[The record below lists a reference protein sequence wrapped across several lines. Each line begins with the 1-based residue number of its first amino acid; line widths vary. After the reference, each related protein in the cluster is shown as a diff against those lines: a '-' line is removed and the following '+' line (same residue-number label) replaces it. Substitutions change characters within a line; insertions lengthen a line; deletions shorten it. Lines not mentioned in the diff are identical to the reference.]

1 MSRITAAGTLATLA
15 LALAS
20 PGPASAGAIDPSHSA
35 IGDSARLSAG
45 GRAIRVQGIVR
56 CTGCSRFTL
65 GATISQGASGAVA
78 QGGVRCVCQGGT
90 ERWFATARAR
100 EATRFR
106 PGPARVCVWII
117 ARGSGGAAID
127 AAQWCE
133 RAILRF
139 AAT

>member
-1 MSRITAAGTLATLA
+1 MSRITATGA
-15 LALAS
+15 LVALCALAS
-20 PGPASAGAIDPSHSA
+20 PAAAWAGAIDPSRSA

-45 GRAIRVQGIVR
+45 GRTVRVEGVVR

-65 GATISQGASGAVA
+65 GATVSQGASGAVA
-78 QGGVRCVCQGGT
+78 QGGVRCICHGRT

-100 EATRFR
+100 EATRFQ
-106 PGPARVCVWII
+106 PGPARICVWIL
-117 ARGSGGAAID
+117 ARGSGGDAID

-133 RAILRF
+133 RATLRF